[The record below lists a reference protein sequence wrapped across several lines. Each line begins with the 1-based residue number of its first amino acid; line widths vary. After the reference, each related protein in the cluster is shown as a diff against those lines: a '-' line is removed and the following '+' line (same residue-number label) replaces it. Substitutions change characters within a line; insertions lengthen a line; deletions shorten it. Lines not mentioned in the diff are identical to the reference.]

1 VSSTRRPAQERG
13 RTETVKRPE
22 VWSRVWWEQSGL
34 TAMLASLALALFV
47 GGPVGALRGA
57 GQLLFDLCFSL
68 FLVSGVVAFSR
79 NRGLAIVVAV
89 AGVAS
94 LVARWDP
101 YGGPLGLNRQHEGW
115 LSIATL
121 LILTFLVLQH
131 VFRDGAIT
139 ADRVRGA
146 ILAYL
151 LLGLVWAF
159 AYELVE
165 LRYPGAILMGGRPLG
180 DANPTHTFGYFSLV
194 TLTTLGYGDIVPVHP
209 IARSLAVA
217 EALIGQLYP
226 AILIARLVSLQ
237 ISSRQQGG
245 QK

>member
-1 VSSTRRPAQERG
+1 
-13 RTETVKRPE
+13 
-22 VWSRVWWEQSGL
+22 
-34 TAMLASLALALFV
+34 MLASLVLALFL
-47 GGPVGALRGA
+47 GGPVGAVHGA
-57 GQLLFDLCFSL
+57 GQLIFDVFFSL
-68 FLVSGVVAFSR
+68 FLVSGVVAFSGHR
-79 NRGLAIVVAV
+79 RLAVVVA
-89 AGVAS
+89 AS
-94 LVARWDP
+94 GIAALAMRWAR
-101 YGGPLGLNRQHEGW
+101 YGPTQGFTGRLEGW
-115 LSIATL
+115 LSIGAL

-131 VFRDGAIT
+131 VFRDGPIT

-165 LRYPGAILMGGRPLG
+165 LTYPGAVLMGGQTLK
-180 DANPTHTFGYFSLV
+180 DANPTHTFGYFSFV

-226 AILIARLVSLQ
+226 AILIGRLVSLQ

>member
-1 VSSTRRPAQERG
+1 MKG
-13 RTETVKRPE
+13 PE
-22 VWSRVWWEQSGL
+22 VWSRAWWEQSGL

-47 GGPVGALRGA
+47 GGPVGAARGT
-57 GQLLFDLCFSL
+57 GQVLFDIFFSL

-79 NRGLAIVVAV
+79 NRGLAMVVAV
-89 AGVAS
+89 AGIAS
-94 LVARWDP
+94 LVARWDR
-101 YGGPLGLNRQHEGW
+101 YGGPFGLSARQEGW

-121 LILTFLVLQH
+121 VILTFLVFRH
-131 VFRDGAIT
+131 VFRDGPIT

-165 LRYPGAILMGGRPLG
+165 LTHPGAILMGGQLLR
-180 DANPTHTFGYFSLV
+180 DVVPTHTFGYFSFV

-237 ISSRQQGG
+237 ISSRQQGAD
-245 QK
+245 K